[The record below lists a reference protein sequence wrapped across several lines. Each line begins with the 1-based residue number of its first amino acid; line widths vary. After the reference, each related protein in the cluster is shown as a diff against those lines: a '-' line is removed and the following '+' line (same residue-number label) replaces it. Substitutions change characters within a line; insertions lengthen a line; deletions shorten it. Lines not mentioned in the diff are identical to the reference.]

1 MNISDLFNNPTLA
14 TRIKER
20 LPEFF
25 YIAELESS
33 RAGKAGMEVGSARE
47 RVIIGLLIYVF
58 GKQNVISNLPI
69 TEAEV
74 DAIVLGTPISIKSIT
89 GTRLGGVKL
98 IWTVDHAKAM
108 AFINSYLPSCDM
120 MLIQINWEKSGGI
133 YYFTQ
138 RSQKAVLNRI
148 GRERYFVAPKQGT
161 NPRGVEISGAA
172 LSWLV
177 EQNDSMYLPIQ
188 WNRQVV
194 EYDPY
199 GRWVELW
206 GRK

>member
-1 MNISDLFNNPTLA
+1 MNISDLFTNPVLA
-14 TRIKER
+14 ARIKDR

-25 YIAELESS
+25 YLAELESS
-33 RAGKAGMEVGSARE
+33 RAGRAGMEVGSARE

-58 GKQNVISNLPI
+58 GQQNVISDLPI

-89 GTRLGGVKL
+89 RARLGGIKL
-98 IWTVDHAKAM
+98 IWTVDQAKAM
-108 AFINSYLPSCDM
+108 AFINTYRPVCDM

-138 RSQKAVLNRI
+138 RSQQAILNRI
-148 GRERYFVAPKQGT
+148 GREQYFIGPKPGT
-161 NPRGVEISGAA
+161 NPRGVEISATA
-172 LSWLV
+172 LNWLV
-177 EQNDSMYLPIQ
+177 NANDTMHLPIQ

-194 EYDPY
+194 NYNPY
-199 GRWVELW
+199 ERWVELW
-206 GRK
+206 ERK